1 MRMLPAVEPVYSVA
15 RTALLP
21 PLHYGMKWTIEGAHL
36 IPPRGPVILASNHT
50 SYLDPLVLAYLAD
63 RRHRRVRFL
72 TKAELFDKKPLGFLL
87 RQVHQ
92 IPVVRNSPTAAGS
105 LELAVEALGRGE
117 CVAIFPEGTIS
128 LDLEP
133 MAGKSG
139 TARLAAQSGVPITP
153 VGLWGAHRTLFKGRK
168 PHWRWG
174 VAETAVVGAPVRV
187 HTDENVLDA
196 TDRIMGAIAGCVAR
210 AREIY
215 PQRPGRGDDGWWQ
228 RPPETARVRPAKRT
242 DDHTEDVETAS

>member
-1 MRMLPAVEPVYSVA
+1 MRMRMLPAVEPVYSVA
-15 RTALLP
+15 RTVLLP
-21 PLHYGMKWTIEGAHL
+21 PLHYGMKWTIEGGHL
-36 IPPRGPVILASNHT
+36 VPPRGPVILASNHT

-87 RQVHQ
+87 RQIHQ
-92 IPVVRNSPTAAGS
+92 IPVVRNSPSAAGS

-139 TARLAAQSGVPITP
+139 TARLAAQSGVPVTP

-174 VAETAVVGAPVRV
+174 VAETAVVGPQVRV
-187 HTDENVLDA
+187 GAEENVHDA
-196 TDRIMGAIAGCVAR
+196 TDRIMGAIAACVAR

-215 PQRPGRGDDGWWQ
+215 PQRPGPGDDGWWQ
-228 RPPETARVRPAKRT
+228 RRPETARVRPAAR
-242 DDHTEDVETAS
+242 TEDAEAEAAS

>member
-1 MRMLPAVEPVYSVA
+1 VEPVYSVVRA
-15 RTALLP
+15 GLLP
-21 PLHYGMKWTIEGAHL
+21 PLRYGIKWTIEGAHL

-87 RQVHQ
+87 RQVRQ

-117 CVAIFPEGTIS
+117 CVVIFPEGTIS

-133 MAGKSG
+133 MEGKSG
-139 TARLAAQSGVPITP
+139 TARLAAITGVPVTP
-153 VGLWGAHRTLFKGRK
+153 VGLWGAHRILFKGRK
-168 PHWRWG
+168 PHWRTG
-174 VAETAVVGAPVRV
+174 VAETAVVGAPVRIGP
-187 HTDENVLDA
+187 DEQASAA
-196 TDRIMGAIAGCVAR
+196 TPRIMAAIAACVAR

-215 PQRPGRGDDGWWQ
+215 PQRAQPGEDDWWVRG
-228 RPPETARVRPAKRT
+228 PETARVRA
-242 DDHTEDVETAS
+242 AS

>member
-1 MRMLPAVEPVYSVA
+1 MEPVYSVA
-15 RTALLP
+15 RTALFP
-21 PLHYGMKWTIEGAHL
+21 PLHYGLEWTIEGAHL
-36 IPPRGPVILASNHT
+36 VPTRGPVILASNHT

-87 RQVHQ
+87 RQIHQ
-92 IPVVRNSPTAAGS
+92 IPVVRHSPSAAGS
-105 LELAVEALGRGE
+105 LERAVQALARGE

-139 TARLAAQSGVPITP
+139 TARLAAQSGVPVTP
-153 VGLWGAHRTLFKGRK
+153 VGLWGAHRIMFKGRK
-168 PHWRWG
+168 PNWRWG
-174 VAETAVVGAPVRV
+174 VAESVVVGPRLRMDPEEDVI
-187 HTDENVLDA
+187 DA
-196 TDRIMGAIAGCVAR
+196 TNRIMSAIARCVAR

-215 PQRPGRGDDGWWQ
+215 PQRPGAGEDRWWQ
-228 RPPETARVRPAKRT
+228 RRPETAQMRPARRA
-242 DDHTEDVETAS
+242 EDAGAAS

>member
-1 MRMLPAVEPVYSVA
+1 MWMRMLPAVEPFYSVA

-21 PLHYGMKWTIEGAHL
+21 PLRHGLKWTIEGAHL
-36 IPPRGPVILASNHT
+36 IPPHGPVILASNHT
-50 SYLDPLVLAYLAD
+50 SYLDPLALAYVAD

-92 IPVVRNSPTAAGS
+92 IPVVRNSPSAAGS
-105 LELAVEALGRGE
+105 LEAAVKALDDGE

-128 LDLEP
+128 LDLDP

-139 TARLAAQSGVPITP
+139 TARLAAQSGVPVTP
-153 VGLWGAHRTLFKGRK
+153 VGLWGAHRVLFKGRK
-168 PHWRWG
+168 PDWRWG

-187 HTDENVLDA
+187 RSDDDILDA
-196 TDRIMGAIAGCVAR
+196 TDRIMHAIATCVAR

-215 PQRPGRGDDGWWQ
+215 PQRPGEGDDGWWQ
-228 RPPETARVRPAKRT
+228 RGPETARLRPARRA
-242 DDHTEDVETAS
+242 EGVEAAT

>member
-1 MRMLPAVEPVYSVA
+1 MWMRMLPAVEPFYSVA

-21 PLHYGMKWTIEGAHL
+21 LLRYGLKWTIEGAHL

-50 SYLDPLVLAYLAD
+50 SYLDPLALAYLAD

-92 IPVVRNSPTAAGS
+92 IPVVRNSPSAAGS
-105 LELAVEALGRGE
+105 LELAVKALDQGE

-128 LDLEP
+128 LDLDP

-139 TARLAAQSGVPITP
+139 TARLAAQSGVPVTP
-153 VGLWGAHRTLFKGRK
+153 VGLWGAHRILFKGRK
-168 PHWRWG
+168 PDWRWG
-174 VAETAVVGAPVRV
+174 VAETAVVGPPVRV
-187 HTDENVLDA
+187 RPDDDVVAA
-196 TDRIMGAIAGCVAR
+196 TDRIMDAIAACVAR

-215 PQRPGRGDDGWWQ
+215 PQRPGEGDDGWWQ
-228 RPPETARVRPAKRT
+228 RGPETARLRPARRAEEAEAAT
-242 DDHTEDVETAS
+242 